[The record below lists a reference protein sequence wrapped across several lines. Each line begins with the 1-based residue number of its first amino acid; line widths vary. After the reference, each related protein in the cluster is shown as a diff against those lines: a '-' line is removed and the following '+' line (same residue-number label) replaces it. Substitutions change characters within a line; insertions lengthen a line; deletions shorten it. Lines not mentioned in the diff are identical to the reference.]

1 MMKYFRNFTCRL
13 IREAAKLLPTLNRS
27 IFQLRISR
35 WNRNSENSSFFET
48 KKDYRRPTKTTYLL
62 KPYVSPD
69 SRDEESACDWIVQS
83 LNEQSLDEDE
93 KFPRYREL
101 RRVTMVLRWWCTFW
115 NLTCRL
121 IRETE
126 DPLPIK
132 SVNFQKRNSK
142 LKKDEISKVARSVRN
157 STRNHSAVFLS
168 SRTKVPP
175 LVYPAPSSSPEH

>member
-13 IREAAKLLPTLNRS
+13 IREAEKLLPTLNRS

-35 WNRNSENSSFFET
+35 WNRNSKNLSFLEI
-48 KKDYRRPTKTTYLL
+48 KKNYRRPTNSTFWNLTCHLILETRNLFAIKSFNLWTSNLSTKTNNFQGFL
-62 KPYVSPD
+62 
-69 SRDEESACDWIVQS
+69 R
-83 LNEQSLDEDE
+83 
-93 KFPRYREL
+93 REL
-101 RRVTMVLRWWCTFW
+101 RKVTMVLRWCTFW
-115 NLTCRL
+115 NLTRRL

-132 SVNFQKRNSK
+132 SVNFRKRNSK

-168 SRTKVPP
+168 SRTKVSP